1 MNLQPAHSDVHDS
14 IREIFESFGQIESV
28 QRVNGDEISNGIY
41 NALVSFVHSECA
53 FNVLIASHNG
63 LLVSEHLIS
72 VMPADTYQQMDTE
85 SDATEQMDTCD
96 EIDDEPAV
104 KSVTQNLRELSLH
117 QKDLCCENDDEQLEI
132 DLSLGLSL
140 KQIRSRLF
148 DAKSYQKH
156 LVLDYGLESDDEE
169 SDDEKPL
176 LYIDKL
182 SFEKRVLETIAKIG
196 GKKFRRLTI
205 RGKDHIS
212 MEMLHWLEP
221 LLKRLQVMFIETY
234 SNSQIMYALHETC
247 PNLSK
252 LYFFGFKWR
261 GESMALTEIK
271 TWPTLTHLALKYVQL
286 NIGTDTESGKQFQQF
301 IELNPQIE
309 ALELDPIVDT
319 LLMKNIS
326 KHLPNLRSLAIT
338 RSNCSESVS
347 MFDALS
353 DLKQLST
360 IMITTWTVQ
369 KGELYLILMYTQRF
383 HALDLVVL
391 IQNYESS
398 IDDDEEFERLAD
410 FPVTH
415 HNGCLCN
422 SDAERSLNFDEY
434 IDDVIIPKD
443 HPALVMVFNTKNPIK
458 SNDTSLEDDVMDMLE
473 ESKKFYPSVA
483 EFQVIEEDDH
493 YTYIHVSNA

>member
-1 MNLQPAHSDVHDS
+1 M
-14 IREIFESFGQIESV
+14 FESFGQIQSV
-28 QRVNGDEISNGIY
+28 QRVIGDEIADGIY

-53 FNVLIASHNG
+53 FNVLIANHNG
-63 LLVSEHLIS
+63 LLVSDHLMS

-85 SDATEQMDTCD
+85 LDAAEQMDT
-96 EIDDEPAV
+96 ESDDEPAV
-104 KSVTQNLRELSLH
+104 KSMTQDLRELSLH
-117 QKDLCCENDDEQLEI
+117 QKDLYCENGDERLEI
-132 DLSLGLSL
+132 DFSLGLSL

-169 SDDEKPL
+169 SEDEKPL
-176 LYIDKL
+176 LYIEKVA
-182 SFEKRVLETIAKIG
+182 FEKRVLETIAKIG
-196 GKKFRRLTI
+196 AKKFRWLTI
-205 RGKDHIS
+205 RGKDQIS

-221 LLKRLQVMFIETY
+221 LLKRLQVLHIETY
-234 SNSQIMYALHETC
+234 SNSQIMYALQEMC

-261 GESMALTEIK
+261 GGSMAWTEIK
-271 TWPTLTHLALKYVQL
+271 AWPTLTHLSLKYVQL
-286 NIGTDTESGKQFQQF
+286 NIGSETESGKQFQRF

-309 ALELDPIVDT
+309 ALELDPIVDA
-319 LLMKNIS
+319 LLLKNIS
-326 KHLPNLRSLAIT
+326 KYLPNLRSLAIT
-338 RSNCSESVS
+338 RSDCSEWVS
-347 MFDALS
+347 MFDTLS

-360 IMITTWTVQ
+360 IIITTWTVQ
-369 KGELYLILMYTQRF
+369 KGELYLILMCTQRF

-391 IQNYESS
+391 VQNYESS
-398 IDDDEEFERLAD
+398 IDEDEQFERLAD

-422 SDAERSLNFDEY
+422 SDAERSLNFGEY
-434 IDDVIIPKD
+434 IDDVTIPKD
-443 HPALVMVFNTKNPIK
+443 HPALVLVFNTKNPIK
-458 SNDTSLEDDVMDMLE
+458 SNDMSLEDDVMDMIE

-483 EFQVIEEDDH
+483 EFQVLEEDDH